1 MEGSYQGAG
10 VQAGQEASGSQWSL
24 AQQSRNPFK
33 DVFVVVKKDKHANI
47 GVRCP
52 SPNCNVEF
60 QLPRAHLHVLG
71 EVKVRTPPPLDV
83 FLAQMS

>member
-1 MEGSYQGAG
+1 MAG
-10 VQAGQEASGSQWSL
+10 EVPWKDLTRAQVSKRAQEASGSQWSL

-52 SPNCNVEF
+52 SPNSNVENHSE
-60 QLPRAHLHVLG
+60 RN
-71 EVKVRTPPPLDV
+71 D
-83 FLAQMS
+83 